1 MEPCN
6 DNYAC
11 TLDSYK
17 ATVELD
23 LNGFSNRC
31 DSEFQHPKYH
41 MFRRDRLED
50 KGGGGVMVFISK
62 AYSIFSVDISK
73 SIEAINFSIRFEKK
87 NIAFIAAYRPPHL
100 NNEKLFFESLTKKVN
115 DLDKNNNEV
124 IIIGDLNYNMLLK
137 KDNPLVIF
145 CKDHGF
151 KNTNKTVG
159 TRLNVNKNLL
169 TPVWTLL
176 DVILCYSLR
185 KFINTTIFPFHSSD
199 HAMVVT
205 MFNFKKE
212 YLKSNS
218 FVARSLSPKNLDS
231 IKLSLSRII
240 PTFSFESSDIPMHWS
255 VLKDLI
261 LSVVNNIA
269 PLKKYNTKS
278 LSNVPWFDK
287 ELVQLGRIRDKN
299 YHSALALSKYKNIPC
314 EDIKVEF
321 DKFKESRNQ
330 FHSAF
335 KKKKSDYFKNVIDSQ
350 STSSKKLWRNINCFI
365 NPNKK
370 ASIVPNLILKGESKN
385 TNLDAANCF
394 VNFFSTIINKY
405 AFLQLNICIAFI
417 TTFFKN
423 SFKFVIPAEAF
434 TFAPISISEVFN
446 LLNTLDIGSAKGEVG
461 IETLIFKE
469 CADIL
474 SLPFANLFNQCIK
487 YNFMPLEWKIAH
499 LSPDYKGKGSKSDIN
514 NYRPLS
520 VLSPIAKIYEQLLAA
535 RITNYL
541 ESNNLLHSAQF
552 GFRKGLSCE
561 LALNTLIQKIRDK
574 LDLKEYGI
582 AIFLDL
588 SKAFDTINHKLLL
601 FKLKFYNFSPS
612 AIALLDNYLKDRS
625 MKVKLNGTFS
635 KSEPLTVGVPQGS
648 VLGPLL
654 FIIFINDLCFLP
666 IFSYLVLFADDSTM
680 FLSGKK
686 LFDLLEK
693 VKTDLG
699 QVCEWLKH
707 NQLILNW
714 DKTHAMFF
722 PFSTHDQT
730 NPLIKPT
737 NILINVD
744 NHNIEF
750 VPETKILGV
759 TLDYK
764 LKFDQHV
771 NNILKKVNAKT
782 LLISRNSKMFSCNF
796 RTTLF
801 KLFIM
806 PNFEYC
812 SSLFTYSKNSYT
824 INRLETCFCK
834 SIKRILFI
842 DIFDLSPF
850 DQFKT
855 LFEYNI
861 LPLVIRQFY
870 HMCSFLF
877 IVMSNKNLALYT
889 IINSNKAK
897 RKLRHQYVLPKFNSD
912 IKKYSFEIISV
923 KILNILSLE
932 NNNFVNNNQ
941 FKLFLKNSLINFYKL
956 ANNFFI

>member
-1 MEPCN
+1 
-6 DNYAC
+6 
-11 TLDSYK
+11 
-17 ATVELD
+17 
-23 LNGFSNRC
+23 
-31 DSEFQHPKYH
+31 
-41 MFRRDRLED
+41 
-50 KGGGGVMVFISK
+50 
-62 AYSIFSVDISK
+62 
-73 SIEAINFSIRFEKK
+73 
-87 NIAFIAAYRPPHL
+87 
-100 NNEKLFFESLTKKVN
+100 
-115 DLDKNNNEV
+115 
-124 IIIGDLNYNMLLK
+124 
-137 KDNPLVIF
+137 
-145 CKDHGF
+145 
-151 KNTNKTVG
+151 
-159 TRLNVNKNLL
+159 
-169 TPVWTLL
+169 
-176 DVILCYSLR
+176 
-185 KFINTTIFPFHSSD
+185 
-199 HAMVVT
+199 
-205 MFNFKKE
+205 
-212 YLKSNS
+212 
-218 FVARSLSPKNLDS
+218 
-231 IKLSLSRII
+231 
-240 PTFSFESSDIPMHWS
+240 
-255 VLKDLI
+255 
-261 LSVVNNIA
+261 
-269 PLKKYNTKS
+269 
-278 LSNVPWFDK
+278 
-287 ELVQLGRIRDKN
+287 
-299 YHSALALSKYKNIPC
+299 
-314 EDIKVEF
+314 
-321 DKFKESRNQ
+321 
-330 FHSAF
+330 
-335 KKKKSDYFKNVIDSQ
+335 
-350 STSSKKLWRNINCFI
+350 
-365 NPNKK
+365 
-370 ASIVPNLILKGESKN
+370 
-385 TNLDAANCF
+385 
-394 VNFFSTIINKY
+394 
-405 AFLQLNICIAFI
+405 
-417 TTFFKN
+417 
-423 SFKFVIPAEAF
+423 
-434 TFAPISISEVFN
+434 
-446 LLNTLDIGSAKGEVG
+446 
-461 IETLIFKE
+461 
-469 CADIL
+469 
-474 SLPFANLFNQCIK
+474 
-487 YNFMPLEWKIAH
+487 MPLEWKIAH

-782 LLISRNSKMFSCNF
+782 LLISRNSKMF
-796 RTTLF
+796 
-801 KLFIM
+801 
-806 PNFEYC
+806 
-812 SSLFTYSKNSYT
+812 
-824 INRLETCFCK
+824 
-834 SIKRILFI
+834 
-842 DIFDLSPF
+842 
-850 DQFKT
+850 
-855 LFEYNI
+855 
-861 LPLVIRQFY
+861 
-870 HMCSFLF
+870 
-877 IVMSNKNLALYT
+877 
-889 IINSNKAK
+889 
-897 RKLRHQYVLPKFNSD
+897 
-912 IKKYSFEIISV
+912 
-923 KILNILSLE
+923 
-932 NNNFVNNNQ
+932 
-941 FKLFLKNSLINFYKL
+941 
-956 ANNFFI
+956 